1 MKKIQVNKRIVKNPT
16 SVVPQLQVAVV
27 TNFKVT
33 YSSLLLCILVY
44 ILICTFNLLN
54 NFKQD
59 EDHIAYLFFTSP
71 HNLTSPSSFFLWLK
85 MLCTL
90 FLMAGQNAFTQ
101 ITCNR
106 FS

>member
-44 ILICTFNLLN
+44 ILIFVTLSKMRIILRIYFLLV
-54 NFKQD
+54 
-59 EDHIAYLFFTSP
+59 HIT
-71 HNLTSPSSFFLWLK
+71 
-85 MLCTL
+85 
-90 FLMAGQNAFTQ
+90 
-101 ITCNR
+101 
-106 FS
+106 